1 MKEIKGCVFCRV
13 PVVSVVLLSV
23 LCLFRLQ
30 PRCVLVREDA
40 WRAEQP
46 FITAVIHT
54 EHTEWLSAAQCF
66 SLPNPQGE
74 SV

>member
-1 MKEIKGCVFCRV
+1 MS
-13 PVVSVVLLSV
+13 VVEAVVLLLV
-23 LCLFRLQ
+23 LCLFKLQ

-54 EHTEWLSAAQCF
+54 QHTE
-66 SLPNPQGE
+66 
-74 SV
+74 